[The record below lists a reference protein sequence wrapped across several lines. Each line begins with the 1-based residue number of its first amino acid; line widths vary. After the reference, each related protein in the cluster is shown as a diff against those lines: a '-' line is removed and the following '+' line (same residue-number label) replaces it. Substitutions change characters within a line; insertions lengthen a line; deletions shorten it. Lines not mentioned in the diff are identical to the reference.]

1 MLYFCCTAPPAPVP
15 VDDCTANADCENNAN
30 GLTVCDVGNTD
41 KCIGKFNIK
50 QPYQSFQMLS
60 IV

>member
-1 MLYFCCTAPPAPVP
+1 MLWFCFTAPTAP

-41 KCIGKFNIK
+41 KCIGKFDIK

-60 IV
+60 LV